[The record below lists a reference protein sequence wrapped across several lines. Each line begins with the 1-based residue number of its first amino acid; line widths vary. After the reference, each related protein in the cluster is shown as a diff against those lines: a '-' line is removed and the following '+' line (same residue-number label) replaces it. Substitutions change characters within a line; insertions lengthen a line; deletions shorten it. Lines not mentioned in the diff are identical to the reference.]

1 MSVNFQIYKL
11 VLDKSEEPEIKLD
24 IAHQAPLSMKFSSQ
38 EYWSE
43 LPFPSPGD
51 TVQSTHCSMASIVSP
66 RAVNSS
72 GSRALGKEAVD
83 MWE

>member
-1 MSVNFQIYKL
+1 MSSFFVI
-11 VLDKSEEPEIKLD
+11 PR
-24 IAHQAPLSMKFSSQ
+24 
-38 EYWSE
+38 
-43 LPFPSPGD
+43 GD
-51 TVQSTHCSMASIVSP
+51 SAIPAAASFHWPWVANTVQSTHCSMASIVSP